1 MTVDDERLLDMAAK
15 KRWLAERLAERM
27 REQLLKPMR
36 PGGRL
41 ASVRSL
47 AAELGVCVE
56 TVRAAQGILAACGE
70 VEIRHGSGVYVPVRG
85 GKRRVGIVSELDL
98 LRPRCSSFFA
108 ATVCEL
114 RDFFS
119 AQGVE
124 TEFFMGET
132 LPGECRDVPSCGR
145 FLREVQSG
153 NLDGAVLVNA
163 PETEAWHRFI
173 EGCPVPLVGAG
184 TPYQAGLDYGDLVR
198 QGMRL
203 LAAQGGTRV
212 AVLGW
217 SLHVAD
223 DLMLVGMA
231 RQAGMDM
238 RPGWVRHDLHP
249 QLSGAGWEE
258 FREIWG
264 AHAVKPDSLLVTDDV
279 LFSEAAVAIA
289 EMGIRVP
296 EQLRIATHANE
307 GAEPRAPFPVTLLR
321 VNATWCADRLGE
333 ILLRRMNGEAVEP
346 GLVSVPI
353 DVTKEEGAFAVSRTN
368 AATATSPEASVGAK
382 EMAGTVTG

>member
-1 MTVDDERLLDMAAK
+1 MATK
-15 KRWLAERLAERM
+15 KRWLAERLAERIL
-27 REQLLKPMR
+27 EQLLKPMR
-36 PGGRL
+36 PGGRM

-56 TVRAAQGILAACGE
+56 TVRAAQRILAARGE
-70 VEIRHGSGVYVPVRG
+70 LEIRHGSGVYVPMRA

-132 LPGECRDVPSCGR
+132 LPGEVRGSPSCGR
-145 FLREVQSG
+145 FSREVEAG
-153 NLDGAVLVNA
+153 RLDGAVLVNA
-163 PETEAWHRFI
+163 PDTEAWHQFI
-173 EGCPVPLVGAG
+173 GGCSVPLVGAG
-184 TPYQAGLDYGDLVR
+184 TPYLAGLDYGDMVR
-198 QGMRL
+198 RGMQL
-203 LAAQGGTRV
+203 LASQGGTRV

-217 SLHVAD
+217 SLAVAD
-223 DLMLVGMA
+223 DLLLVGMA

-238 RPGWVRHDLHP
+238 LPGWVRHDLHP
-249 QLSGAGWEE
+249 QLGGAGWEE

-264 AHAVKPDSLLVTDDV
+264 AHPVKPDSLLVTDDV

-289 EMGIRVP
+289 EMGIPVP
-296 EQLRIATHANE
+296 ERLRVATHANA
-307 GAEPRAPFPVTLLR
+307 GAAPRAPFPVSLLS
-321 VNATWCADRLGE
+321 VDATWCADRLGE
-333 ILLRRMNGEAVEP
+333 MLMRRMNGEAVEP
-346 GLVSVPI
+346 GLMSVPI
-353 DVTKEEGAFAVSRTN
+353 EVAQSEEAVAVSS
-368 AATATSPEASVGAK
+368 AAEGGIGSALALANGQEAGV
-382 EMAGTVTG
+382 